1 VIRATILPHAETPLS
16 TPAADRQ
23 RHGLLNDARLLV
35 GHRSFFFALAV
46 LAVEE
51 GQGPD
56 RWLEWGGTARQAT
69 IIIAAHQKQL
79 ARCRYVLPWFLC
91 GAESVSVFYQIFR
104 STKNV
109 MLLLAIFA

>member
-56 RWLEWGGTARQAT
+56 RWLE
-69 IIIAAHQKQL
+69 
-79 ARCRYVLPWFLC
+79 
-91 GAESVSVFYQIFR
+91 
-104 STKNV
+104 
-109 MLLLAIFA
+109 